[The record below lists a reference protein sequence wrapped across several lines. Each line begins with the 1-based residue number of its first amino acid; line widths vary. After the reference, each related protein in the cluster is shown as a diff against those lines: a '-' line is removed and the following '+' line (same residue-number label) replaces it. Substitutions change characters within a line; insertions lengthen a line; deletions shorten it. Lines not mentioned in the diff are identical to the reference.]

1 MITGT
6 ITDIRTITGAIMDML
21 IMNTAGMSSAGAC
34 ARPSGRAAAEAGI
47 IFVVPVAAALLASA
61 APAKGQAPRETLRA
75 EDDYRECLYSKS
87 RSGRYAH
94 GDRESD
100 FGLIGECRNQWVV
113 YMDVCNKAGF
123 DNPTCVMKSRLVIHA
138 ILNLTGK

>member
-1 MITGT
+1 
-6 ITDIRTITGAIMDML
+6 MDML

-47 IFVVPVAAALLASA
+47 IFVVPVAAALLAAA
-61 APAKGQAPRETLRA
+61 APANGQAPSETLRA
-75 EDDYRECLYSKS
+75 ENEYRECLYSKS

-94 GDRESD
+94 GERESD
-100 FGLIGECRNQWVV
+100 FGLIGECRNQWVA
-113 YMDVCNKAGF
+113 YMDVCNRAGF